1 MIIAMIKMTMQ
12 QQIAF
17 VKPLEVYL
25 VLGNIIYTDFWTLE
39 RRVHSNG
46 LFAQIFYLVHCREHC
61 RIRQNHILPLLIA
74 YQSSLFQLF
83 FTLLTLNREWIWFCR
98 RVFLIKHCSLCQS
111 IFSDFCSNFVSLWFI
126 VEQHS
131 RWLWVAAPVC
141 RDRQVATTGRPW
153 KWKSGPP
160 QVPLCK
166 VVRHFESCLGWFCIS
181 EFSEFLGC

>member
-1 MIIAMIKMTMQ
+1 M
-12 QQIAF
+12 
-17 VKPLEVYL
+17 
-25 VLGNIIYTDFWTLE
+25 D
-39 RRVHSNG
+39 
-46 LFAQIFYLVHCREHC
+46 
-61 RIRQNHILPLLIA
+61 ILPK
-74 YQSSLFQLF
+74 SSISYNAERLSHPLRITFFPFWFHIKVLSFRSVSPYWQLTEGEYDFAEGF
-83 FTLLTLNREWIWFCR
+83 FLY
-98 RVFLIKHCSLCQS
+98 IKHCSLCQS
-111 IFSDFCSNFVSLWFI
+111 IFSDFCSNCVSLWFI

-181 EFSEFLGC
+181 EFSEFWGC